1 MQYVVDGAARMQRM
15 IDEMMALSRF
25 QGSRVEWSEFALADA
40 LDEARKNLE
49 VSIAETGATVRGDD
63 LPTVSGDAGLVARL
77 LQNLID
83 NAIKNARPGV
93 PPVVVADNGCGMG
106 EAYLDRIFR
115 PFYRGAGEKPPED
128 DGIGVGLSIC
138 RRIVRAHGGEI
149 TVDST
154 LGEGTTFRFTLP
166 PEPIGGEYT

>member
-1 MQYVVDGAARMQRM
+1 
-15 IDEMMALSRF
+15 
-25 QGSRVEWSEFALADA
+25 
-40 LDEARKNLE
+40 
-49 VSIAETGATVRGDD
+49 
-63 LPTVSGDAGLVARL
+63 
-77 LQNLID
+77 
-83 NAIKNARPGV
+83 
-93 PPVVVADNGCGMG
+93 VVVADNGCGMG